1 VLLFGSLPFLLLAW
15 ELDDLGFLPD
25 SKTGRKPIYP
35 SAAAAAHYR
44 KAGAKG

>member
-1 VLLFGSLPFLLLAW
+1 LPFLLLAW

-25 SKTGRKPIYP
+25 SKTGRKPIYL